1 MAVITLAGEQL
12 IAQKQQAQQPLVI
25 REFVL
30 ANVPNL
36 DPKIPPQRDQSLP
49 SSRQIVYRSAPT
61 RSACVNSNE
70 VVYSLI
76 LDNTVGNFEFNWLG
90 LVSEEGVLVSANHMV
105 VQSKR
110 KSNERISEEG
120 NNLTRNFLLK
130 FSGAQAIT
138 QITVTPE
145 TWQFNYEAKLDDMD
159 TLLAQLTVGLI
170 ETQKEVVEQS
180 HENWRLSET
189 NHHLNQRL
197 DMLSEGLQQ
206 TNEKHQAFSDSIQRH
221 HEHGEQQRIEMDVT
235 LTTFLIQTQK
245 QTLEQEYQLMK
256 LRESLTKMESTDE

>member
-12 IAQKQQAQQPLVI
+12 IARKQHAKQPLVI

-30 ANVPNL
+30 AHVPNL
-36 DPKIPPQRDQSLP
+36 DPKTPPRRDQSLP

-61 RSACVNSNE
+61 RSACVNDNE

-76 LDNTVGNFEFNWLG
+76 LDNTVGNFAFNWLG

-110 KSNERISEEG
+110 KSQERTGEEG

-180 HENWRLSET
+180 YENLRLSDA
-189 NHHLNQRL
+189 NRVLGQRL
-197 DMLSEGLQQ
+197 EVMDAEANAREHQYDEQRLAISRAHQRAEHRRFDMDVSLTTALFTSQQ
-206 TNEKHQAFSDSIQRH
+206 NAIQQAQMLMTLNEKIR
-221 HEHGEQQRIEMDVT
+221 EME
-235 LTTFLIQTQK
+235 K
-245 QTLEQEYQLMK
+245 
-256 LRESLTKMESTDE
+256 

>member
-12 IAQKQQAQQPLVI
+12 IARKQQAKQPLVI

-30 ANVPNL
+30 AHVPNL
-36 DPKIPPQRDQSLP
+36 DPQIPPRRDQSLP
-49 SSRQIVYRSAPT
+49 TSRQIVFRSAPT
-61 RSACVNSNE
+61 RSACVNGNE

-76 LDNTVGNFEFNWLG
+76 LDNTVGNFQFNWLG
-90 LVSEEGVLVSANHMV
+90 LVSEEGVLISANHMV

-110 KSNERISEEG
+110 KNNERTSEEG

-130 FSGAQAIT
+130 FSGAQAISN
-138 QITVTPE
+138 ITVTPE

-170 ETQKEVVEQS
+170 ETQKDVVEQS

-189 NHHLNQRL
+189 NRHLNQRL
-197 DMLSEGLQQ
+197 DTLSEDLLQ
-206 TNEKHQAFSDSIQRH
+206 TNEKHLALSGSIQRR
-221 HEHGEQQRIEMDVT
+221 HEHHEQQRIEMDVT

>member
-12 IAQKQQAQQPLVI
+12 IARKQQAKQPLVI

-30 ANVPNL
+30 AHVPNL
-36 DPKIPPQRDQSLP
+36 DPKTPPRRDQSLP
-49 SSRQIVYRSAPT
+49 TSRQIVFRSAPT
-61 RSACVNSNE
+61 RSACVNGNE

-76 LDNTVGNFEFNWLG
+76 LDNTVGNFQFNWLG
-90 LVSEEGVLVSANHMV
+90 LVSEEGVLISANHMV

-110 KSNERISEEG
+110 KSQDRTGEEG

-159 TLLAQLTVGLI
+159 TLLVQLSVGLI
-170 ETQKEVVEQS
+170 DSQKHIVEQS
-180 HENWRLSET
+180 HENLTLSET
-189 NHHLNQRL
+189 NRDLENRL
-197 DMLSEGLQQ
+197 LTITKDLEQ
-206 TNEKHQAFSDSIQRH
+206 TNERHCAFSLSMQKQ
-221 HEHGEQQRIEMDVT
+221 HEYGEQQRIEMDVT
-235 LTTFLIQTQK
+235 LTAFLIQTQK
-245 QTLEQEYQLMK
+245 QTIEQEYELMK
-256 LRESLTKMESTDE
+256 LTESLREMESTDE

>member
-36 DPKIPPQRDQSLP
+36 DPQTPPRRDQSLP
-49 SSRQIVYRSAPT
+49 SSRQIVYRHAPT
-61 RSACVNSNE
+61 RSACVNGNE

-170 ETQKEVVEQS
+170 ETQKDVVEQS
-180 HENWRLSET
+180 HENL
-189 NHHLNQRL
+189 
-197 DMLSEGLQQ
+197 MLSEANRELGMRLDEMN
-206 TNEKHQAFSDSIQRH
+206 TVAMIRERRYGELRLEMNRSHKLS
-221 HEHGEQQRIEMDVT
+221 EHRRFDMDVS
-235 LTTFLIQTQK
+235 LTTALLKSQQNTV
-245 QTLEQEYQLMK
+245 EQMQMLMK
-256 LRESLTKMESTDE
+256 LNEKIRVMEK

>member
-1 MAVITLAGEQL
+1 MAVITIAGEQL
-12 IAQKQQAQQPLVI
+12 IARKQQAKQPLVI

-30 ANVPNL
+30 AHVPNL
-36 DPKIPPQRDQSLP
+36 DPLIPPRRDQSLP
-49 SSRQIVYRSAPT
+49 TSRQIVFRSKPT
-61 RSACVNSNE
+61 RSACVNGNE

-76 LDNTVGNFEFNWLG
+76 LDNTVGNFQFNWLG
-90 LVSEEGVLVSANHMV
+90 LVSEEGVLISANHMV

-110 KSNERISEEG
+110 KNNERTSEEG

-170 ETQKEVVEQS
+170 ETQKDVVEQS
-180 HENWRLSET
+180 HENL
-189 NHHLNQRL
+189 
-197 DMLSEGLQQ
+197 MLSEANREFGMRLDEMN
-206 TNEKHQAFSDSIQRH
+206 TVAMIRERRYGELRLEMNRSHKLS
-221 HEHGEQQRIEMDVT
+221 EHRRFDMDVS
-235 LTTFLIQTQK
+235 LTTALLKSQQNTV
-245 QTLEQEYQLMK
+245 EQMQMLMK
-256 LRESLTKMESTDE
+256 LNEKIRVMEK

>member
-12 IAQKQQAQQPLVI
+12 IAQKQHAKQPLVI

-30 ANVPNL
+30 AHVPNL

-61 RSACVNSNE
+61 RSACVNHNE

-90 LVSEEGVLVSANHMV
+90 LVSEEGVLISVNHMV

-110 KSNERISEEG
+110 KSNERTSEEG

-159 TLLAQLTVGLI
+159 ALIAQLSTGLFLAQKNIIL
-170 ETQKEVVEQS
+170 QS
-180 HENWRLSET
+180 HESMSLHDKNRVLEERIKGLEQQEQ
-189 NHHLNQRL
+189 NHRVQHDVLQAQHHREHDKSRQARL
-197 DMLSEGLQQ
+197 DMDISFTKGLLQ
-206 TNEKHQAFSDSIQRH
+206 S
-221 HEHGEQQRIEMDVT
+221 
-235 LTTFLIQTQK
+235 QK
-245 QTLEQEYQLMK
+245 QNVQQEHALMK
-256 LRESLTKMESTDE
+256 LNDKLRVMEKEDE

>member
-1 MAVITLAGEQL
+1 MAVITIAGEQL
-12 IAQKQQAQQPLVI
+12 IARKQQAKQPLVI

-30 ANVPNL
+30 AHVPNL
-36 DPKIPPQRDQSLP
+36 DPLIPPRRDQSLP
-49 SSRQIVYRSAPT
+49 TSRQIVFRSAPT
-61 RSACVNSNE
+61 RSACVNGNE

-76 LDNTVGNFEFNWLG
+76 LDNTVGNFQFNWLG
-90 LVSEEGVLVSANHMV
+90 LVSEEGVLISANHMV

-110 KSNERISEEG
+110 KNNERTSEEG

-170 ETQKEVVEQS
+170 ETQKDVVEQS
-180 HENWRLSET
+180 HENLMLSET
-189 NHHLNQRL
+189 NRELGMRL
-197 DMLSEGLQQ
+197 DEMNTVAMIRERRYGELRLEMNRTHKLSE
-206 TNEKHQAFSDSIQRH
+206 HRRFD
-221 HEHGEQQRIEMDVT
+221 MDVS
-235 LTTFLIQTQK
+235 LTTALLKSQQNTVEQTQM
-245 QTLEQEYQLMK
+245 LMK
-256 LRESLTKMESTDE
+256 LNEKIRVMEK

>member
-1 MAVITLAGEQL
+1 M
-12 IAQKQQAQQPLVI
+12 
-25 REFVL
+25 
-30 ANVPNL
+30 
-36 DPKIPPQRDQSLP
+36 
-49 SSRQIVYRSAPT
+49 
-61 RSACVNSNE
+61 
-70 VVYSLI
+70 
-76 LDNTVGNFEFNWLG
+76 
-90 LVSEEGVLVSANHMV
+90 
-105 VQSKR
+105 
-110 KSNERISEEG
+110 
-120 NNLTRNFLLK
+120 LK

-189 NHHLNQRL
+189 NHLLNQRL
-197 DMLSEGLQQ
+197 DTLSEDLLQ
-206 TNEKHQAFSDSIQRH
+206 TNEKHLALSGSMQRR
-221 HEHGEQQRIEMDVT
+221 HEHYEQQRIEMDVT

>member
-36 DPKIPPQRDQSLP
+36 DPQTPPRRDQSLP
-49 SSRQIVYRSAPT
+49 SSRQIVYRRAPT
-61 RSACVNSNE
+61 RSACVNGNE

-170 ETQKEVVEQS
+170 ETQKDVVEQS
-180 HENWRLSET
+180 HENL
-189 NHHLNQRL
+189 
-197 DMLSEGLQQ
+197 MLSEANRELGMRLDEMN
-206 TNEKHQAFSDSIQRH
+206 TVAMIRERRYGELRLEMNRSHKLS
-221 HEHGEQQRIEMDVT
+221 EHRRFDMDVS
-235 LTTFLIQTQK
+235 LTTALLKSQQNTV
-245 QTLEQEYQLMK
+245 EQMQMLMK
-256 LRESLTKMESTDE
+256 LNEKIRVMEK

>member
-12 IAQKQQAQQPLVI
+12 IARKQHAKQPLVI

-30 ANVPNL
+30 AHVPNL
-36 DPKIPPQRDQSLP
+36 DPKTPPRRDQSLP

-61 RSACVNSNE
+61 RSACVNHNE

-76 LDNTVGNFEFNWLG
+76 LDNTMGNFTFNWLG

-110 KSNERISEEG
+110 KNNELTGEEG

-189 NHHLNQRL
+189 NRHLNQRL
-197 DMLSEGLQQ
+197 DTLSEDLLQ
-206 TNEKHQAFSDSIQRH
+206 TNEKHLALSGAIQRH
-221 HEHGEQQRIEMDVT
+221 HEHYEQQRIEMDVT